1 MSQKTQTLPSVRT
14 RLPTSRFMTAVLGG
28 DLLVLFAFVATGQY
42 AHNYF
47 FWEFPVRTVGVLL
60 PFAIGWL
67 LVAPLAGLFSPE
79 RVRSF
84 RRTVLLV
91 AGAWI
96 GAATVGAALRST
108 AYFPGGASVQF
119 LLVNVAF
126 GILYFVPWRLL
137 VSWQLRR

>member
-1 MSQKTQTLPSVRT
+1 MSQQTQSIPSVRA
-14 RLPTSRFMTAVLGG
+14 RLPTTRFMTAVLGG

-42 AHNYF
+42 THGYF
-47 FWEFPVRTVGVLL
+47 FWEFPVRTLMVLL

-79 RVRSF
+79 RIRSF
-84 RRTVLLV
+84 RLTVPLV

-96 GAATVGAALRST
+96 VAASVGAFLRST
-108 AYFPGGASVQF
+108 PYFPGGASIEF
-119 LLVNVAF
+119 LLVNIGF

-137 VSWQLRR
+137 VSWRLK